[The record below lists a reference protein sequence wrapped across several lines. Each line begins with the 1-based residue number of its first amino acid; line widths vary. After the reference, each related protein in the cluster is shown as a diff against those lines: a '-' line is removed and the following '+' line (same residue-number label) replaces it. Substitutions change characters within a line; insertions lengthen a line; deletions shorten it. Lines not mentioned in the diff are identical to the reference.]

1 MYRTGAAEFLFLS
14 GRQAQGYVSSAG
26 VAARG
31 EAGVQ
36 LLQMHRLGE
45 AADML
50 QLQRL
55 GDAAATQ
62 PASVK

>member
-1 MYRTGAAEFLFLS
+1 MLVEASPR
-14 GRQAQGYVSSAG
+14 YVPSAG
-26 VAARG
+26 VAVRG

-45 AADML
+45 AAAVL

-62 PASVK
+62 PAAVK